1 MPHYALYGLTLASNQ
16 AIAGLVPIPAQPA
29 DLEIDLAGP
38 RLTHPPS
45 HLNQPQYTSSSHNE
59 QGQPALRVWSN
70 DQQMEFWF
78 CYGDHTTFWLQRSP
92 AKITA
97 HWPPELTLEDTVTY
111 LIGPVLAFWLRWQ
124 GVLCLHGS
132 AVQMGEGAIA
142 FVGPAG
148 AGKSTTAALFAQ
160 AGHGILTDDVVVI
173 HHPSGGKAEIIPGY
187 PRLRLWQNSV
197 QLLYGNPQALPRIV
211 PTHPTWDKQY
221 LDLTQAPYQFQSQA
235 LPLLRVYCLGDRTP
249 DRPTLKPL
257 NPTAALLHLTTQ
269 TSVHY
274 LLTKTLRQQEFI
286 ALSQLIQQTSCAT
299 LSLAHD
305 CPNMMDLITLI
316 QKDLTANCEA
326 IGDSES
332 IAPI

>member
-1 MPHYALYGLTLASNQ
+1 MPHYTLYGLNLVSNR
-16 AIAGLVPIPAQPA
+16 AIAGLIPIPAQPT
-29 DLEIDLAGP
+29 DLEIDLAGST
-38 RLTHPPS
+38 LAHPPS
-45 HLNQPQYTSSSHNE
+45 PINQPHYTSSSHNE

-70 DQQMEFWF
+70 SQQTEFWF
-78 CYGDHTTFWLQRSP
+78 RYGDRTTFWLQQLP

-132 AVQMGEGAIA
+132 AVQLGGRAIA
-142 FVGPAG
+142 FIGPAG

-160 AGHGILTDDVVVI
+160 AGYPVITDDVVVI
-173 HHPSGGKAEIIPGY
+173 HHPQGENPQIIPGY

-197 QLLYGNPQALPRIV
+197 QLLYGSPQALPRIV

-221 LDLTQAPYQFQSQA
+221 LDLTQAPYQFQNHP
-235 LPLLRVYCLGDRTP
+235 LPLGRIYRLGSRTN
-249 DRPTLKPL
+249 DRPTLKTLAPS
-257 NPTAALLHLTTQ
+257 TALLHLTTQ

-274 LLTKTLRQQEFI
+274 LLTKTMRQQEFM
-286 ALSQLIQQTSCAT
+286 ALSSLIQQTLCAT
-299 LSLAHD
+299 LTTTQD
-305 CPNMMDLITLI
+305 CPDARDLITLI
-316 QKDLTANCEA
+316 EEDLGTEVAVNGGA
-326 IGDSES
+326 